1 MVIYST
7 SISYRL
13 NPGYEERLIWP
24 KPKLYPT
31 LRNAKVSLLANN
43 LNLLQSFE
51 GSKPVP
57 MESIGQGEGFGYTLY
72 ATKIECDENLIV
84 SDEKLEVNGF
94 LHSLRGRCHFFAI
107 EGDGNLKSCGQPI
120 LLSGPES
127 VTVESVQLTLTDSSP
142 IVFMTENP
150 GRVNF
155 ENTQPLDSEH
165 KGLLDKLNLGKVR
178 FTQPEGI
185 IDRFLSMYL
194 ISKSAI

>member
-1 MVIYST
+1 MSETIT
-7 SISYRL
+7 LFPSIFNRL
-13 NPGYEERLIWP
+13 NPGHEERLIWP

-31 LRNAKVSLLANN
+31 LRNAEISLLANN
-43 LNLLQSFE
+43 LHLLPSFE
-51 GSKPVP
+51 GSKPVS

-72 ATKIECDENLIV
+72 ETKIGCGENLI
-84 SDEKLEVNGF
+84 STEEKLEVNGF

-107 EGDGNLKSCGQPI
+107 QGDGNFKSCGQPI

-127 VTVESVQLTLTDSSP
+127 VTVESVPLTVTESTP
-142 IVFMTENP
+142 IVFMTLNP

-178 FTQPEGI
+178 FTRSRIFELG
-185 IDRFLSMYL
+185 FH
-194 ISKSAI
+194 